1 MSDQAHARRPLWIVT
16 ALLLAGAAALWGSSR
31 LNWSTGVTGAEKV
44 PALLPLALI
53 YLAGIAGVL
62 ATSGWPRRVVGGL
75 LALTG
80 FAAGWLAVD
89 GAFDQGQA
97 TGAGLLA
104 RGLALLA
111 GIVVVGAGVVLART
125 GHRMPRLGASYQT
138 PSAAKT
144 GQTGDKELWSALT
157 EGKDPTV

>member
-1 MSDQAHARRPLWIVT
+1 MSDQAHARRPLWIVV

-31 LNWSTGVTGAEKV
+31 LNWSAGVTGAEKV

-53 YLAGIAGVL
+53 YLAGIAGAL
-62 ATSGWPRRVVGGL
+62 ATSGWARRVV
-75 LALTG
+75 
-80 FAAGWLAVD
+80 GWLAVD

-111 GIVVVGAGVVLART
+111 GIVVVGAGVALVRA
-125 GHRMPRLGASYQT
+125 GHKMPRLGANYQA
-138 PSAAKT
+138 PAAAKA
-144 GQTGDKELWSALT
+144 GQTGEKELWRALS

>member
-1 MSDQAHARRPLWIVT
+1 MSDQAQARRPLWIVA
-16 ALLLAGAAALWGSSR
+16 ALLLGGAAVLWGSSR
-31 LNWSTGVTGAEKV
+31 LDWSAGVTGAEKT

-53 YLAGIAGVL
+53 YLAGIAGAL

-89 GAFDQGQA
+89 GAFDQGQV

-111 GIVVVGAGVVLART
+111 GIVVVGAGVVLARS
-125 GHRMPRLGASYQT
+125 GHRMPRLGANYQT
-138 PSAAKT
+138 PAAAKAE
-144 GQTGDKELWSALT
+144 QTGDKELWRALT

>member
-1 MSDQAHARRPLWIVT
+1 MD
-16 ALLLAGAAALWGSSR
+16 
-31 LNWSTGVTGAEKV
+31 WSIGVTGAEKV
-44 PALLPLALI
+44 AALVPLALI

-89 GAFDQGQA
+89 GAFDQGQ
-97 TGAGLLA
+97 TSGAGLLA
-104 RGLALLA
+104 RGLALIA
-111 GIVVVGAGVVLART
+111 GIVVVGAGVVLVRA
-125 GHRMPRLGASYQT
+125 GHRMPRLGANYQT
-138 PSAAKT
+138 PAAAKAEPT
-144 GQTGDKELWSALT
+144 GEKELWRALS